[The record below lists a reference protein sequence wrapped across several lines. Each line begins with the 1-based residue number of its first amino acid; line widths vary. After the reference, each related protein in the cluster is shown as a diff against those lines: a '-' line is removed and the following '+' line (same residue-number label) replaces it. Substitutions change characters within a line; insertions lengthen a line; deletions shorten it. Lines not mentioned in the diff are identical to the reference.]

1 MAPRIVTPPAD
12 LLKMA
17 AEYRWAHPEVTWDQV
32 AAHVG
37 RHRKTFWEWRKTEAW
52 EIAFRNAGA
61 DQIESLAP
69 AAVAALL
76 KAWAKGNPA
85 NALDVLRSL
94 GFMKGEKVTVRLELE
109 PEDVDRE
116 IERLETVWQ
125 SRQ

>member
-1 MAPRIVTPPAD
+1 
-12 LLKMA
+12 MA
-17 AEYRWAHPEVTWDQV
+17 AEYRWANPAATWDEI
-32 AAHVG
+32 AAKVG
-37 RHRKTFWEWRKTEAW
+37 RTRKCLWDWRQNEAW

-61 DQIESLAP
+61 EQIESLAP

-116 IERLETVWQ
+116 IERLETTWQ